1 MIFFKKKKQLIK
13 LTKDYDDL
21 WSDQKDLLE
30 INNDLKNDIII
41 LQHQLKK
48 ANDSKN

>member
-13 LTKDYDDL
+13 LTKDYKEL
-21 WSDQKDLLE
+21 WKLQEDLLV

-41 LQHQLKK
+41 LKHELKK